1 MAKNIFEVKT
11 EEGNLNVR
19 AAGDTSAA
27 VVAKLAKGALVEVQ
41 SVENG
46 WAKVTVNGKSGYC
59 AAAYLAQ
66 ANNAYEVTT
75 NSADLNI
82 RAAASTS
89 ADVLGKAAKGS
100 VLKVVGTNGDWAEV
114 EFDGKTAYAS
124 LQYLTQI
131 SSADVNIAEAAAQS
145 SKLIDST
152 DLFG

>member
-27 VVAKLAKGALVEVQ
+27 VVAKLAKGTLVEVL

-46 WAKVTVNGKSGYC
+46 WAKVEVNGKSGYC

-66 ANNAYEVTT
+66 ADNAYEVTT
-75 NSADLNI
+75 NSANLNI
-82 RAAASTS
+82 RSAASTS
-89 ADVLGKAAKGS
+89 AEVLGQAAKGQ
-100 VLKVVGTNGDWAEV
+100 VLKVVSTDGDWAEV
-114 EFDGKTAYAS
+114 EFNGKKAYAS
-124 LQYLTQI
+124 LQYLTQVT
-131 SSADVNIAEAAAQS
+131 SADVNLAEAAAQS

>member
-27 VVAKLAKGALVEVQ
+27 VVAKLAKGALVEVL

-46 WAKVTVNGKSGYC
+46 WAKVEVNGKSGYC

-66 ANNAYEVTT
+66 AENAYEVTT
-75 NSADLNI
+75 NSKNLNI
-82 RAAASTS
+82 RAAASTEG
-89 ADVLGKAAKGS
+89 AILGTAAKGD
-100 VLKVVGTNGDWAEV
+100 VLKVTGINGDWAEV
-114 EFDGKTAYAS
+114 EYNGKVAYAS
-124 LQYLTQI
+124 LQYLSQI
-131 SSADVNIAEAAAQS
+131 SDTDINLAEAAAQS

-152 DLFG
+152 DLFA